1 MAAEATSALWPPIR
15 PIGVRGR
22 ALTVQWRTFLAPLLT
37 FLGYYIGSQIGFA
50 LTFRPHPVSVLWPP
64 NSILLAALL
73 LTRTRGWSM
82 PLAGAFLAHCLV
94 QLQSHIPVPMM
105 LCYFVSN
112 SCEAL
117 IGAGCIRY
125 FIPGR
130 LRFDSLRSASIFCV
144 CGGLV
149 APFLSSFLDAGFVR
163 LNHWGTGAYWEIWTI
178 RFFSNVLTALTFAP
192 AVITWFTWR
201 QRPARDWNWK
211 VFLEATFVFLG
222 LAVASYCAFY
232 KGESTAH
239 PVLFVAPLPFLFWA
253 ALRLGT
259 RGTTTATLIITFVAI
274 WSAAHGHGPFT
285 SETPEQNARAL
296 QFFLIVTAIPFL
308 FLAAGTK
315 ERQTADERFSKA
327 FRCNPD
333 PMWIARLGDATMID
347 VNEQWE
353 KLFGY
358 RRQEVI
364 GRRVFETDLWADLAE
379 RAEMIR
385 RVKEGAVREFEVS
398 LRNKAG
404 QLVPVLLSSDV
415 VELGGET
422 SLIIIVRD
430 IRDKKHAEKA
440 DRDVAH
446 ATQLMVLLSAAIA
459 HQINQPLGA
468 ILSNAEAAEMLLDS
482 DAPPLE
488 KLREIVNDIRQDDL
502 RATKTMHHLRTL
514 TTKRRAQLQAVNLH
528 ELIPCLLGLVSADA
542 RQRGVLLESDL
553 TARTCRVLAQ
563 PIHLREALLN
573 LIRNAMEAM
582 DETAQ
587 SNRRLVIGT
596 NGNGHDNVEIFV
608 SDFGLGLSP
617 EKLSH
622 LFEPFFTTKENGAG
636 LGLATARSII
646 EAHDGRIWA
655 ENNPEGGAIFR
666 IVLPVLNDRAA

>member
-1 MAAEATSALWPPIR
+1 MPFEVTNAWWPR
-15 PIGVRGR
+15 TVHVGVGR
-22 ALTVQWRTFLAPLLT
+22 RAPPVDPRAILTPLLT
-37 FLGYYIGSQIGFA
+37 FLGYYVGSEIGFA
-50 LTFRPHPVSVLWPP
+50 LTFRPHPVSVMWPP

-73 LTRTRGWSM
+73 LTPTCGWSTT
-82 PLAGAFLAHCLV
+82 LAGAFLAHCLV
-94 QLQSHIPVPMM
+94 QLHSHIPVPMM
-105 LCYFVSN
+105 LCYFISN

-117 IGAGCIRY
+117 IGAGCVRY

-149 APFLSSFLDAGFVR
+149 GPFLSSFLDAGFVR
-163 LNHWGTGAYWEIWTI
+163 LNHWGAGAYWEIWTI

-192 AVITWFTWR
+192 VVITWFTWR
-201 QRPARDWNWK
+201 RSPARDWNWK
-211 VFLEATFVFLG
+211 IFLEATFVFLG
-222 LAVASYCAFY
+222 LAIASYGAFY
-232 KGESTAH
+232 KQESNAH
-239 PVLFVAPLPFLFWA
+239 PVLFLAPLPFLLWA
-253 ALRLGT
+253 ALRLGA

-285 SETPEQNARAL
+285 GETPEQNARSL
-296 QFFLIVTAIPFL
+296 QFFLIVMAIPFL

-353 KLFGY
+353 KLLGH
-358 RRQEVI
+358 RRQDVI
-364 GRRVFETDLWADLAE
+364 GRSVFDTDLWADPSE
-379 RAEMIR
+379 RAQMVQ
-385 RVKEGAVREFEVS
+385 RVKDGAVRDFEAS

-404 QLVPVLLSSDV
+404 QLVPVLLSADI

-422 SLIIIVRD
+422 SLVIIVRD
-430 IRDKKHAEKA
+430 IRDKKHAEEA

-446 ATQLMVLLSAAIA
+446 ATELMVLLSAAIA

-482 DAPPLE
+482 DTPPLE
-488 KLREIVNDIRQDDL
+488 KLRQIVGDIRQDDL
-502 RATKTMHHLRTL
+502 RATKTMHHLRAL
-514 TTKRRAQLQAVNLH
+514 TTKRGAQLQPIDLH
-528 ELIPCLLGLVSADA
+528 ELISYLLRSVAGDA
-542 RQRGVLLESDL
+542 RRRGVVLE
-553 TARTCRVLAQ
+553 TNFNARKCRVLGQ

-573 LIRNAMEAM
+573 LIRNALEAM
-582 DETAQ
+582 DEMAQ
-587 SNRRLVIGT
+587 TNRRLVIGT
-596 NGNGHDNVEIFV
+596 TDKGTEQVEIV
-608 SDFGLGLSP
+608 VTDFGRGLPP

-622 LFEPFFTTKENGAG
+622 VFEPFFTTKEYGAG
-636 LGLATARSII
+636 LGLSITRSII

-655 ENNPEGGAIFR
+655 ENNPKGGAIFR
-666 IVLPVLNDRAA
+666 IVLPALNDGAA